1 MTWISRTAGN
11 QGLNSSDLV
20 KHKKKLKG
28 KHIIQCPATALGAKS
43 AFGRAVAPSTTA
55 LTAAPMMK

>member
-43 AFGRAVAPSTTA
+43 AFGRAVAPTTA
-55 LTAAPMMK
+55 STAARMMK